1 MDTHFSVSI
10 NTTAPQVIST
20 NMTTI
25 ILEGE
30 YDTWLEIT
38 LFATNCAGNSSE
50 VSMVVY
56 KEVVH
61 MQGAKLPYEYPT

>member
-1 MDTHFSVSI
+1 
-10 NTTAPQVIST
+10 
-20 NMTTI
+20 MTTI
-25 ILEGE
+25 LLEGE

-38 LFATNCAGNSSE
+38 LLATNCAGNSSE

-61 MQGAKLPYEYPT
+61 MQGVFSILMYFLCT